1 MPDCFEPL
9 SLPNGVRIANR
20 ICKAAMEENLC
31 DAGQIPGQKLER
43 LYQHWSVGG
52 VGLILT
58 GNVMVSAGALTGP
71 GGVVLQ
77 KSQPLEPFKRWA
89 SAAKSGG
96 AKVFMQINHPGRQ
109 VYKSMGEQAVA
120 PSAIALNIPGFS
132 SMFSQPKALS
142 SQEIAQIIQQFTDSA
157 VLAEQAG
164 FDGCQIHAAHGYLI
178 SQFLSP
184 LTNIRNDEWGGS
196 LANRARLLFKVVQS
210 VRANVSSNFCV
221 SVKLNSAD
229 FQKGGFDEKD
239 AKWVIE
245 QLNTMQVDLL
255 ELSGGNYESPAMQ
268 GSEVNKAK
276 DSTQIREAYFIEF
289 AQELAQCA
297 TMPVMVTG
305 GIRKLSVAQ
314 GALHNENAEIKGID
328 MIGIAR
334 ALAFNPQLV
343 NDWQQG
349 RSFVVDLPS
358 LKWKNKT
365 FAALG
370 MMAITKDQLNRL
382 SKQEPS
388 AEKEPSAKREQK
400 PSKLKINPILAIIK
414 DRIKTKLRTR
424 RYRQWRRSS

>member
-58 GNVMVSAGALTGP
+58 GNVMVSADALTGP

-210 VRANVSSNFCV
+210 VRANVSPDFCV
-221 SVKLNSAD
+221 SVKL
-229 FQKGGFDEKD
+229 
-239 AKWVIE
+239 
-245 QLNTMQVDLL
+245 
-255 ELSGGNYESPAMQ
+255 LSL
-268 GSEVNKAK
+268 
-276 DSTQIREAYFIEF
+276 IHI
-289 AQELAQCA
+289 
-297 TMPVMVTG
+297 
-305 GIRKLSVAQ
+305 
-314 GALHNENAEIKGID
+314 
-328 MIGIAR
+328 
-334 ALAFNPQLV
+334 
-343 NDWQQG
+343 
-349 RSFVVDLPS
+349 
-358 LKWKNKT
+358 
-365 FAALG
+365 
-370 MMAITKDQLNRL
+370 
-382 SKQEPS
+382 
-388 AEKEPSAKREQK
+388 
-400 PSKLKINPILAIIK
+400 
-414 DRIKTKLRTR
+414 
-424 RYRQWRRSS
+424 